1 MGKKVIAEERL
12 RSETSSATSTESP
25 PGALSPVRED
35 LTTTK
40 VDGTVACGEDGEKGK
55 GGDRRKKGKLGRK
68 K

>member
-1 MGKKVIAEERL
+1 MGKKVIAEGRL